1 MSKLPGSFMAK
12 DPNTEETTAT
22 TQLLAELDDALGQC
36 SAMRDIVDQY
46 ERLHNIESI
55 AGLSIKAQTLREEIE
70 LMEQEFSAERSL

>member
-22 TQLLAELDDALGQC
+22 TQLLAELDDALDQC
-36 SAMRDIVDQY
+36 RAMRDIVDQY

-55 AGLSIKAQTLREEIE
+55 VGLSIKTQILREEIE
-70 LMEQEFSAERSL
+70 LMERELSTERCQ